1 MLDQHE
7 IEALCTYLNAMH
19 ADRAVEKHFRFK
31 FEFEGIYMLLIKGKM
46 GILRF

>member
-7 IEALCTYLNAMH
+7 IEALCTDLNAMH
-19 ADRAVEKHFRFK
+19 TDQTVEEPFIFK
-31 FEFEGIYMLLIKGKM
+31 FEFDGFYILLIKGKM